1 VVHHYILTG
10 AQLQAGADSN
20 YEVEF
25 TNESTGEHIV
35 VTVPRRG
42 AYEDPSRELRDDEV
56 DELARKLLALFKSF
70 FVDEPPR
77 KPRARRSSRKS

>member
-1 VVHHYILTG
+1 MHHYLLTG

-20 YEVEF
+20 YNIEF

-35 VTVPRRG
+35 VSVPRRG

-56 DELARKLLALFKSF
+56 DVLSRQMLTLFKNF
-70 FVDEPPR
+70 FVDNPPP
-77 KPRARRSSRKS
+77 KSRRR